1 MQTQSATFVT
11 TQLSSH
17 NSTGVLGQYIVATM
31 WMMMMM
37 MMMGFAAGG

>member
-37 MMMGFAAGG
+37 MGFAAGG

>member
-31 WMMMMM
+31 WMMMM
-37 MMMGFAAGG
+37 GFAAGG